1 MNASTAS
8 MTNASLMRMVLRWL
22 AAAVVLLM
30 LGGAGCQS
38 TGPTV
43 ISNELPFDDA
53 VAAATDGLVAQTQKL
68 PAFLA
73 KVEAK
78 VGATVARRATV
89 IDPMLDAASG
99 QQTQVTRQLEQ
110 RVAER
115 LRNQHQQFEVLPFQ
129 GANVAR
135 AQYLLTG
142 TLVRQPGAGAKR
154 PFMINLALVEMASR
168 NVLAQASALVRDDG
182 LDTTP
187 TPYYQDSPILVKDQ
201 VVDGYIRTAQTAPG
215 QPANAYYLERVAAS
229 TLINDATN
237 AYNASQYNDAL
248 GLYRQA
254 TTTPAGDQLRAL
266 NGIYLSSWRLGRT
279 TEAEEAFG
287 RVVAYGLANRNLGV
301 KFLFNPGSTEF
312 WSDPKVN
319 GPYALWLRQ
328 IARQAGAA
336 KVCMTVVGHTSRTG
350 SEQTNDRLSQARAAA
365 IKQKLDAEVGELAT
379 RTRASGVGW
388 RENIIG
394 TGTDDV
400 SDALDRR
407 VEFKIT
413 GC

>member
-1 MNASTAS
+1 MNVINASMARV
-8 MTNASLMRMVLRWL
+8 SLQWAATGAVL
-22 AAAVVLLM
+22 VM
-30 LGGAGCQS
+30 LGGAGCQT

-43 ISNELPFDDA
+43 ISNELPFDQA
-53 VAAATDGLVAQTQKL
+53 VVAATDGLVAQTQKM

-73 KVEAK
+73 KVEA
-78 VGATVARRATV
+78 TVEAKMAKRALV

-99 QQTQVTRQLEQ
+99 QQTHVTRQLEQ
-110 RVAER
+110 RVSDR
-115 LRNQHQQFEVLPFQ
+115 LRSQHPQFEPMPFQ
-129 GANVAR
+129 AANLAR
-135 AQYLLTG
+135 AQYLLVG
-142 TLVRQPGAGAKR
+142 TMARQPGSARNR
-154 PFMINLALVEMASR
+154 PFMINLALVELSTR
-168 NVLAQASALVRDDG
+168 QVLAQASVLARDEG

-187 TPYYQDSPILVKDQ
+187 TPYYQDSPVVVKDQ
-201 VVDGYIRTAQTAPG
+201 VVDGYIRTAQSAPG
-215 QPANAYYLERVAAS
+215 QPADAYYLERIAAAA
-229 TLINDATN
+229 LINDATS

-254 TTTPAGDQLRAL
+254 VATPAGEQLRAL

-279 TEAEEAFG
+279 AEAEQAFG
-287 RVVAYGLANRNLGV
+287 RVVAFGLANRNLGV
-301 KFLFNPGSTEF
+301 KFLFNPGSTDF

-336 KVCMTVVGHTSRTG
+336 KVCMNVVGHTSRTG
-350 SEQTNDRLSQARAAA
+350 SEQTNDRLSQARAAV
-365 IKQKLDAEVGELAT
+365 IKQKLDAEVSDLAS

-388 RENIIG
+388 RENLIG

-407 VEFKIT
+407 VEFKISE
-413 GC
+413 C

>member
-1 MNASTAS
+1 
-8 MTNASLMRMVLRWL
+8 MTRACVQWL
-22 AAAVVLLM
+22 ATAAVLIM

-43 ISNELPFDDA
+43 ISNEMPFDQA
-53 VAAATDGLVAQTQKL
+53 AAAATDGLVAQTQKL

-78 VGATVARRATV
+78 VIKRPLM

-99 QQTQVTRQLEQ
+99 QQTQVTRLLEQ

-115 LRNQHQQFEVLPFQ
+115 LRTDHVQFEVMPFQ
-129 GANVAR
+129 AANLAR
-135 AQYLLTG
+135 AQYLVTG
-142 TLVRQPGAGAKR
+142 TLARQAGGAARK
-154 PFMINLALVEMASR
+154 PFMINLALVEMSSR
-168 NVLAQASALVRDDG
+168 TVVAQSSVLARDDG

-187 TPYYQDSPILVKDQ
+187 TPYYQDSPVLVKDQ
-201 VVDGYIRTAQTAPG
+201 VIDGYIRTARTAPG
-215 QPANAYYLERVAAS
+215 QPADAYYLERLAAGA
-229 TLINDATN
+229 LINDATT

-254 TTTPAGDQLRAL
+254 AATPAGEQLRAL

-279 TEAEEAFG
+279 AEAEQAFG

-319 GPYALWLRQ
+319 GPYSLWLRQ

-336 KVCMTVVGHTSRTG
+336 KVCMNVVGHTSRTG
-350 SEQTNDRLSQARAAA
+350 SEQTNERLSQARAAV
-365 IKQKLDAEVGELAT
+365 IKQKLDAEVSELAT

-388 RENIIG
+388 RENLIG
-394 TGTDDV
+394 TGSDDV

-413 GC
+413 DCT

>member
-1 MNASTAS
+1 MNASIS
-8 MTNASLMRMVLRWL
+8 PRWL
-22 AAAVVLLM
+22 QGLAIAAVLVM

-43 ISNELPFDDA
+43 ISNELPFDQA
-53 VAAATDGLVAQTQKL
+53 VVAATDGLVGQTQKL

-78 VGATVARRATV
+78 VVKRPIV

-99 QQTQVTRQLEQ
+99 QQTGVTRLLEQ
-110 RVAER
+110 RVSER
-115 LRNQHQQFEVLPFQ
+115 LRSEHPQFELMPFQ
-129 GANVAR
+129 GTNLQR

-142 TLVRQPGAGAKR
+142 TMVRASGGGARK
-154 PFMINLALVEMASR
+154 PFTINLALIEMSSR
-168 NVLAQASALVRDDG
+168 NVVAQASALARDDG
-182 LDTTP
+182 LDTRP

-201 VVDGYIRTAQTAPG
+201 VIDGYIRTAQTAPG
-215 QPANAYYLERVAAS
+215 QPADAYYLDRVAAAA
-229 TLINDATN
+229 LINDATA
-237 AYNASQYNDAL
+237 AYNANQYQDAL
-248 GLYRQA
+248 GLYRNVLSL
-254 TTTPAGDQLRAL
+254 PAGEQLRAL
-266 NGIYLSSWRLGRT
+266 NGVYLASWKLGRVQD
-279 TEAEEAFG
+279 AEQAFG
-287 RVVAYGLANRNLGV
+287 RVVAYGLATRNLGV
-301 KFLFNPGSTEF
+301 KFLFNPGTTDF

-319 GPYALWLRQ
+319 GPYAIWLRQ
-328 IARQAGAA
+328 IARQAGAS
-336 KVCMTVVGHTSRTG
+336 KVCMDVVGHTSRTG
-350 SEQTNDRLSQARAAA
+350 SEQTNERLSQARAVA

-394 TGTDDV
+394 TGSDDV

-413 GC
+413 NCS

>member
-1 MNASTAS
+1 MNASMAR
-8 MTNASLMRMVLRWL
+8 AWVQW
-22 AAAVVLLM
+22 AAAGAVLVM
-30 LGGAGCQS
+30 LGGAGCQA

-43 ISNELPFDDA
+43 ISDELPFDQA
-53 VAAATDGLVAQTQKL
+53 VVAATDGLVAQTQRM

-73 KVEAK
+73 KVEAT
-78 VGATVARRATV
+78 VGATVAKRGLM
-89 IDPMLDAASG
+89 IDPMLDAGSG

-110 RVAER
+110 RVSER
-115 LRNQHQQFEVLPFQ
+115 LRSQHRQFELMPFQ
-129 GANVAR
+129 AANMAR
-135 AQYLLTG
+135 AQYLLAG
-142 TLVRQPGAGAKR
+142 TMARQPGSGKSR
-154 PFMINLALVEMASR
+154 PFMINLALVELSTR
-168 NVLAQASALVRDDG
+168 QVLAQASVLARDNG

-187 TPYYQDSPILVKDQ
+187 TPYYQDSPVVVKDR
-201 VVDGYIRTAQTAPG
+201 VVDGYIRTAQSAPG
-215 QPANAYYLERVAAS
+215 QPADAYYLERIAAGA
-229 TLINDATN
+229 LINDATD

-254 TTTPAGDQLRAL
+254 VATPAGEQLRAL
-266 NGIYLSSWRLGRT
+266 NGIYLSSWRLGRLP
-279 TEAEEAFG
+279 EAEQAFG
-287 RVVAYGLANRNLGV
+287 RVVAFGLANRNLGV

-336 KVCMTVVGHTSRTG
+336 KVCMNVVGHTSRTG
-350 SEQTNDRLSQARAAA
+350 SEQTNDRLSQARAAV
-365 IKQKLDAEVGELAT
+365 IKQKLDAEVIELVA

-394 TGTDDV
+394 TGSDDV

>member
-1 MNASTAS
+1 MNASWT
-8 MTNASLMRMVLRWL
+8 R
-22 AAAVVLLM
+22 AAVQWAATGAVLVM

-43 ISNELPFDDA
+43 ISSELPFDEA
-53 VAAATDGLVAQTQKL
+53 VSAATDGLVAQTQKL

-78 VGATVARRATV
+78 VGATVARRAV
-89 IDPMLDAASG
+89 VVDPMLDAASG

-110 RVAER
+110 RVTDR
-115 LRNQHQQFEVLPFQ
+115 LRNQHQQFEVLAFQ
-129 GANVAR
+129 GPNLAR
-135 AQYLLTG
+135 TQYLLTG

-168 NVLAQASALVRDDG
+168 NVLAQASALARDDG

-187 TPYYQDSPILVKDQ
+187 TAYYQDSPILVKDQ

-215 QPANAYYLERVAAS
+215 QPANAYYLERVAAAA
-229 TLINDATN
+229 LINDATN

-254 TTTPAGDQLRAL
+254 VATPAGEQLRAL
-266 NGIYLSSWRLGRT
+266 NGVYLSSWRLGRIA
-279 TEAEEAFG
+279 EAEEAFG
-287 RVVAYGLANRNLGV
+287 RVVAFGLANRNLGV

-336 KVCMTVVGHTSRTG
+336 KVCMNVVGHTSRTG
-350 SEQTNDRLSQARAAA
+350 SEQTNDRLSQARATV
-365 IKQKLDAEVGELAT
+365 IKQKLDAEVSDLAT
-379 RTRASGVGW
+379 RTRATGVGW

-394 TGTDDV
+394 TGSDDV

-413 GC
+413 NCT

>member
-1 MNASTAS
+1 MNASWT
-8 MTNASLMRMVLRWL
+8 R
-22 AAAVVLLM
+22 AVVQWAATGAVLVM

-43 ISNELPFDDA
+43 ISNELPFDEA
-53 VAAATDGLVAQTQKL
+53 IAAATDGLVAQTQKL

-73 KVEAK
+73 KVGAQVEAK
-78 VGATVARRATV
+78 MARRALV

-110 RVAER
+110 RVTDR
-115 LRNQHQQFEVLPFQ
+115 LRNQHQQFELLAFQ
-129 GANVAR
+129 GPNLAR

-154 PFMINLALVEMASR
+154 PFTINLALVEMATR
-168 NVLAQASALVRDDG
+168 QVLAQASALARDDG

-187 TPYYQDSPILVKDQ
+187 TAYYQDSPVLVKDQ

-215 QPANAYYLERVAAS
+215 QPADAYYLERVAAGA
-229 TLINDATN
+229 LITDATN
-237 AYNASQYNDAL
+237 AYNASQYDSAL

-254 TTTPAGDQLRAL
+254 VATPAGEQLRAL

-279 TEAEEAFG
+279 SEAEQAFG
-287 RVVAYGLANRNLGV
+287 RVVAFGLANRNLGV

-336 KVCMTVVGHTSRTG
+336 KVCMNVVGHTSRTG
-350 SEQTNDRLSQARAAA
+350 SEQTNDRLSQARASV
-365 IKQKLDAEVGELAT
+365 IKQKLDAEVSDLTT
-379 RTRASGVGW
+379 RTRATGVGW

-394 TGTDDV
+394 TGSDDV

>member
-1 MNASTAS
+1 MNAS
-8 MTNASLMRMVLRWL
+8 MTRACVQWL
-22 AAAVVLLM
+22 ATAAVLMM

-43 ISNELPFDDA
+43 ISNEMPFDQA
-53 VAAATDGLVAQTQKL
+53 ATAATDGLVTQTQKL

-78 VGATVARRATV
+78 VIKRPLL

-99 QQTQVTRQLEQ
+99 QQTQVTRLLEQ
-110 RVAER
+110 RVTER
-115 LRNQHQQFEVLPFQ
+115 LRSEHAQFEVMPFQ
-129 GANVAR
+129 AANLAR
-135 AQYLLTG
+135 AQYLVVG
-142 TLVRQPGAGAKR
+142 TLARQPGGGARK
-154 PFMINLALVEMASR
+154 PFMINLALVEMSSR
-168 NVLAQASALVRDDG
+168 TVVAQSSVLARDDG

-187 TPYYQDSPILVKDQ
+187 TPYYQDSPVLVKDQ
-201 VVDGYIRTAQTAPG
+201 VIDGYVRTAQTAPG
-215 QPANAYYLERVAAS
+215 QPADAYYLERLAAGA
-229 TLINDATN
+229 LINDATT

-254 TTTPAGDQLRAL
+254 AATPAGEQLRAL

-279 TEAEEAFG
+279 AEAEQAFG
-287 RVVAYGLANRNLGV
+287 RVVAYGLQNRNLGV

-319 GPYALWLRQ
+319 GPYGLWLRQ

-336 KVCMTVVGHTSRTG
+336 KVCMNVVGHTSRTG
-350 SEQTNDRLSQARAAA
+350 SEQTNERLSQARAAV
-365 IKQKLDAEVGELAT
+365 IKQKLDAEVSDLAT

-388 RENIIG
+388 RENLIG
-394 TGTDDV
+394 TGSDDV